1 MGMAMQF
8 LPDFGIAEQI
18 FGESIKKKIEVKIE
32 EQ

>member
-1 MGMAMQF
+1 MAMQF

-18 FGESIKKKIEVKIE
+18 FGESIKTIEVKIE

>member
-1 MGMAMQF
+1 MAMQF

-18 FGESIKKKIEVKIE
+18 FGESKKKIEVKIE